1 MVQRIVGSPTALILL
16 LFGTVLGAV
25 WAAGFSASAAPKP
38 GGVSLTPGPGI
49 AMTPNPI
56 TSTGTIAVAFG
67 GTGGAATASRSD
79 HSHDA
84 QYLPL
89 TGGTVNGSLEV
100 TQRARVGASLDVI
113 GNLTLG
119 PGAQLIAPR
128 VENAAVAPSNAGPGQ
143 LWFNT
148 TSQAL
153 QYFDGTQWQAV
164 PTGGA
169 ASPIL
174 GASTSGGTHSGTQ
187 VFEATS
193 AVVAFTLPFQAT
205 VVIEFGGEFE
215 VPSSSAR
222 GDLNLYPYVDNN
234 PPPFFPQDAAHFNIN
249 SSNPNTNHTTQCS
262 RLITRVLG
270 AGTHTV
276 VLRAS
281 IGSDQGATIRYPW
294 LKVTK
299 M

>member
-1 MVQRIVGSPTALILL
+1 MVQRIVGSPKALIVL

-25 WAAGFSASAAPKP
+25 WAAGFSATAAPKP

-49 AMTPNPI
+49 VMTPNPI
-56 TSTGTIAVAFG
+56 TSAGTIAVAFG
-67 GTGGAATASRSD
+67 GIGGASTVSHSD
-79 HSHDA
+79 HNHDG
-84 QYLPL
+84 QYLML
-89 TGGTVNGSLEV
+89 SGGSVNGSLEV
-100 TQRARVGASLDVI
+100 TQRARVGASLDLG

-119 PGAQLIAPR
+119 PGAQLISPR
-128 VENAAVAPSNAGPGQ
+128 VENAAIAPTANGPGQ
-143 LWFNT
+143 LWFDT
-148 TSQAL
+148 TTQSL

-174 GASTSGGTHSGTQ
+174 GVSTSSGQHSGTQ

-193 AVVAFTLPFQAT
+193 AVVAFTLSAQAT

-222 GDLNLYPYVDNN
+222 GDLNLYPLVDGI
-234 PPPFFPQDAAHFNIN
+234 PPQFFAQDAAHYNIN
-249 SSNPNTNHTTQCS
+249 SSNNNTLHVTQCS
-262 RLITRVLG
+262 RLVTRVLA

-276 VLRAS
+276 VIRAS
-281 IGSDQGATIRYPW
+281 ISSDQGATIRYPW